1 MKHYRQAIP
10 SQIEPGQFSCSSLH
24 VVYSGITKRKATGIK
39 KKRKQENDYDSGDGD
54 INGQGYNG
62 LDMDN
67 GSKRSINYWH

>member
-39 KKRKQENDYDSGDGD
+39 KKEKTG
-54 INGQGYNG
+54 
-62 LDMDN
+62 
-67 GSKRSINYWH
+67 KRLW